1 MKNNLKKNFI
11 MNFIKILV
19 NLIFPLIT
27 FPYIS
32 RILLPEG
39 IGRVTFVQSINNY
52 FLLFINLRIPLYGI
66 REIAR
71 VRNNKLEESKVFSE
85 ILSLNIL
92 TTIIGIIF
100 YFIFYQLN
108 IIKDDKEIFLIFSIV
123 LLLNFFSVDWFFQ
136 GIEDYK
142 YITIRTIIIKIIS
155 FIFLIIFVKEK
166 SDIYKYVIIVVFSLV
181 GSNFFNIIRALKI
194 VKLELKELNIKRHLK
209 GILIIFSMNLAIS
222 IYTNLDSVMLGSYGS
237 KYALGI
243 YSAASKIIHLILG
256 IITSLGAVLL
266 PRISSYISEKKE
278 EEIKIILEKTFS
290 FLIALIIPSIIGLY
304 FTGNEIIRL
313 FAGKEYIEAVI
324 TLRILSFIILFI
336 GFSNFVGIQILYPR
350 GEEKKVFYSVLI
362 GAIVNFSLNLYLI
375 PKYLQNGAAIA
386 TCIAE
391 LMVIVV
397 QIYLGSKYLN
407 FKMFNWNN
415 FKFIISSCAMGIILY
430 FVQDLKLNILI
441 NLIIKII
448 FGIGSYILVLLILK
462 EENLH
467 EIIEK
472 LLLKFR
478 RNDEKI

>member
-1 MKNNLKKNFI
+1 MNDIKKNFI

-39 IGRVTFVQSINNY
+39 IGRVAFVQSVNNY
-52 FLLFINLRIPLYGI
+52 FLLFINLGIPLYGI

-71 VRNNKLEESKVFSE
+71 VRNDKLEKSKVFSE
-85 ILSLNIL
+85 ILILNML

-108 IIKDDKEIFLIFSIV
+108 IITNDKEIFLIFSTV
-123 LLLNFFSVDWFFQ
+123 LLFNFLSVDWFFQ

-166 SDIYKYVIIVVFSLV
+166 SDIYKYAIIVVFSLI
-181 GSNFFNIIRALKI
+181 GSNFFNIIRALKL
-194 VKLELKELNIKRHLK
+194 VKLELKDLNIKRHLK

-243 YSAASKIIHLILG
+243 YSAASKMIHLILG

-266 PRISSYISEKKE
+266 PRISNYISEKKE

-313 FAGKEYIEAVI
+313 FAGKEYMEAVI
-324 TLRILSFIILFI
+324 TLKILSLIILFI
-336 GFSNFVGIQILYPR
+336 GFSNFIGIQILYPR
-350 GEEKKVFYSVLI
+350 GKEKKVFYSVLI
-362 GAIVNFSLNLYLI
+362 GAIVNFLLNLYLI

-391 LMVIVV
+391 FMVIVV
-397 QIYLGSKYLN
+397 QIYLGNKYLN

-415 FKFIISSCAMGIILY
+415 FKFLISSCIMGIVLY
-430 FVQDLKLNILI
+430 FIQDFKINILMS
-441 NLIIKII
+441 LIIKII
-448 FGIGSYILVLLILK
+448 LGSGSYILVLLILK
-462 EENLH
+462 EENLY

-472 LLLKFR
+472 ILLKFR
-478 RNDEKI
+478 RK

>member
-1 MKNNLKKNFI
+1 MEKNLKKNFI
-11 MNFIKILV
+11 MNFIKILI
-19 NLIFPLIT
+19 NLLFPLIT

-39 IGRVTFVQSINNY
+39 IGRVAFVQSINNY
-52 FLLFINLRIPLYGI
+52 FLLFINLGIPLYGI

-71 VRNNKLEESKVFSE
+71 VRNNGLEKSKVFSE
-85 ILSLNIL
+85 ILFLNIF
-92 TTIIGIIF
+92 TTIIGITF

-108 IIKDDKEIFLIFSIV
+108 MITDDREIFLIFSVV
-123 LLLNFFSVDWFFQ
+123 LLFNFLSVDWFFQ

-142 YITIRTIIIKIIS
+142 YITVRTIIVKIIS

-166 SDIYKYVIIVVFSLV
+166 SDICKYAIIVVFSLI
-181 GSNFFNIIRALKI
+181 GSNFFNIIRALKL
-194 VKLELKELNIKRHLK
+194 VKLELKGLNIKRHLK

-243 YSAASKIIHLILG
+243 YSAASKMIHLILG

-266 PRISSYISEKKE
+266 PRISNYISEKKE

-324 TLRILSFIILFI
+324 TLKILSLIILFI

-362 GAIVNFSLNLYLI
+362 GAIVNFSLNLFLI

-391 LMVIVV
+391 FMVIVV
-397 QIYLGSKYLN
+397 QIYLGNKYLN
-407 FKMFNWNN
+407 FKIFNLNN
-415 FKFIISSCAMGIILY
+415 FKFIISSCIMGVLLY
-430 FVQDLKLNILI
+430 FIQDFKVNILMS
-441 NLIIKII
+441 LIIKII
-448 FGIGSYILVLLILK
+448 LGSGSYILVLLILK
-462 EENLH
+462 EENLY

-472 LLLKFR
+472 ILLK
-478 RNDEKI
+478 NLLI

>member
-39 IGRVTFVQSINNY
+39 IGRVAFVQSINNY
-52 FLLFINLRIPLYGI
+52 FLLFINLGIPLYGI

-71 VRNNKLEESKVFSE
+71 VRNNGLEKSKVFSE
-85 ILSLNIL
+85 ILFLNIF
-92 TTIIGIIF
+92 TTIIGITF

-108 IIKDDKEIFLIFSIV
+108 MITDDREIFLIFSVV
-123 LLLNFFSVDWFFQ
+123 LLFNFLSVDWFFQ

-142 YITIRTIIIKIIS
+142 YITVRTIIVKIIS

-166 SDIYKYVIIVVFSLV
+166 SDICKYAIIVVFSLI
-181 GSNFFNIIRALKI
+181 GSNFFNIIRALKL
-194 VKLELKELNIKRHLK
+194 VKLELKGLNIKRHLK

-243 YSAASKIIHLILG
+243 YSAASKMIHLILG

-266 PRISSYISEKKE
+266 PRISNYISEKKE

-290 FLIALIIPSIIGLY
+290 FLIALIIPSILGLY

-324 TLRILSFIILFI
+324 TLKILSLIILFI

-362 GAIVNFSLNLYLI
+362 GAIVNFSLNLFLI

-391 LMVIVV
+391 FMVIVV
-397 QIYLGSKYLN
+397 QIYLGNKYLN
-407 FKMFNWNN
+407 FKIFNLNN
-415 FKFIISSCAMGIILY
+415 FKFIISSCIMGALLY
-430 FVQDLKLNILI
+430 FIQDFKVNILMS
-441 NLIIKII
+441 LIIKII
-448 FGIGSYILVLLILK
+448 LGSGSYILVLLILK
-462 EENLH
+462 EENLY

-472 LLLKFR
+472 ILLKFR
-478 RNDEKI
+478 RK

>member
-1 MKNNLKKNFI
+1 MEKNLKKNFI
-11 MNFIKILV
+11 MNFIKILI
-19 NLIFPLIT
+19 NLLFPLIT

-39 IGRVTFVQSINNY
+39 IGRVAFVQSINNY
-52 FLLFINLRIPLYGI
+52 FLLFINLGIPLYGI

-71 VRNNKLEESKVFSE
+71 VRNNGLEKSKVFSE
-85 ILSLNIL
+85 ILFLNIF
-92 TTIIGIIF
+92 TTIIGITF

-108 IIKDDKEIFLIFSIV
+108 MITDDREIFLIFSVV
-123 LLLNFFSVDWFFQ
+123 LLFNFLSVDWFFQ

-142 YITIRTIIIKIIS
+142 YITVRTIIVKIIS

-166 SDIYKYVIIVVFSLV
+166 SDICKYAIIVVFSLI
-181 GSNFFNIIRALKI
+181 GSNFFNIIRALKL
-194 VKLELKELNIKRHLK
+194 VKLELKGLNIKRHLK

-243 YSAASKIIHLILG
+243 YSAASKMIHLILG

-266 PRISSYISEKKE
+266 PRISNYISEKKE

-290 FLIALIIPSIIGLY
+290 FLIALIIPSILGLY

-324 TLRILSFIILFI
+324 TLKILSLIILFI

-362 GAIVNFSLNLYLI
+362 GAIVNFSLNLFLI

-391 LMVIVV
+391 FMVIVV
-397 QIYLGSKYLN
+397 QIYLGNKYLN
-407 FKMFNWNN
+407 FKIFNLNN
-415 FKFIISSCAMGIILY
+415 FKFIISSCIMGALLY
-430 FVQDLKLNILI
+430 FIQDFKVNILMS
-441 NLIIKII
+441 LIIKII
-448 FGIGSYILVLLILK
+448 LGSGSYILVLLILK
-462 EENLH
+462 EENLY

-472 LLLKFR
+472 ILMKFR
-478 RNDEKI
+478 RKK

>member
-1 MKNNLKKNFI
+1 MEKNLKKNFI
-11 MNFIKILV
+11 MNFIKILI
-19 NLIFPLIT
+19 NLLFPLIT

-39 IGRVTFVQSINNY
+39 IGRVAFVQSINNY
-52 FLLFINLRIPLYGI
+52 FLLFINLGIPLYGI

-71 VRNNKLEESKVFSE
+71 VRNNGLEKSKVFSE
-85 ILSLNIL
+85 ILFLNIF
-92 TTIIGIIF
+92 TTIIGITF

-108 IIKDDKEIFLIFSIV
+108 MITDDREIFLIFSVV
-123 LLLNFFSVDWFFQ
+123 LLFNFLSVDWFFQ

-142 YITIRTIIIKIIS
+142 YITVRTIIVKIIS

-166 SDIYKYVIIVVFSLV
+166 SDICKYTIIVVFSLI
-181 GSNFFNIIRALKI
+181 GSNFFNIIRALKL
-194 VKLELKELNIKRHLK
+194 VKLELKGLNIKRHLK

-243 YSAASKIIHLILG
+243 YSAASKMIHLILG

-266 PRISSYISEKKE
+266 PRISNYISEKKE

-290 FLIALIIPSIIGLY
+290 FLIALIIPSILGLY

-324 TLRILSFIILFI
+324 TLKILSLIILFI

-362 GAIVNFSLNLYLI
+362 GAIVNFSLNLFLI

-391 LMVIVV
+391 FMVIVV
-397 QIYLGSKYLN
+397 QIYLGNKYLN
-407 FKMFNWNN
+407 FKIFNLNN
-415 FKFIISSCAMGIILY
+415 FKFIISSCIMGALLY
-430 FVQDLKLNILI
+430 FIQDFKVNILMS
-441 NLIIKII
+441 LIIKII
-448 FGIGSYILVLLILK
+448 LGSGSYILVLLILK
-462 EENLH
+462 EENLY

-472 LLLKFR
+472 ILLKFR
-478 RNDEKI
+478 RK

>member
-1 MKNNLKKNFI
+1 MEKNLKKNFI
-11 MNFIKILV
+11 MNFIKILI
-19 NLIFPLIT
+19 NLLFPLIT

-39 IGRVTFVQSINNY
+39 IGRVAFVQSINNY
-52 FLLFINLRIPLYGI
+52 FLLFINLGIPLYGI

-71 VRNNKLEESKVFSE
+71 VRNNGLEKSKVFSE
-85 ILSLNIL
+85 ILFLNIF
-92 TTIIGIIF
+92 TTIIGITF

-108 IIKDDKEIFLIFSIV
+108 MITDDREIFLIFSVV
-123 LLLNFFSVDWFFQ
+123 LLFNFLSVDWFFQ

-142 YITIRTIIIKIIS
+142 YITVRTIIVKIIS

-166 SDIYKYVIIVVFSLV
+166 SDICKYAIIVVFSLI
-181 GSNFFNIIRALKI
+181 GSNFFNIIRALKL
-194 VKLELKELNIKRHLK
+194 VKLELKGLNIKRHLK

-243 YSAASKIIHLILG
+243 YSAASKMIHLILG

-266 PRISSYISEKKE
+266 PRISNYISEKKE

-290 FLIALIIPSIIGLY
+290 FLIALIIPSILGLY

-324 TLRILSFIILFI
+324 TLKILSLIILFI

-350 GEEKKVFYSVLI
+350 GEENKVFYSVLI
-362 GAIVNFSLNLYLI
+362 GAIVNFSLNLFLI

-391 LMVIVV
+391 FMVIVV
-397 QIYLGSKYLN
+397 QIYLGNKYLN
-407 FKMFNWNN
+407 FKIFNLNN
-415 FKFIISSCAMGIILY
+415 FKFIISSCIMGALLY
-430 FVQDLKLNILI
+430 FIQDFKVNILMS
-441 NLIIKII
+441 LIIKII
-448 FGIGSYILVLLILK
+448 LGSGSYILVLLILK
-462 EENLH
+462 EENLY

-472 LLLKFR
+472 ILLKFR
-478 RNDEKI
+478 RK

>member
-1 MKNNLKKNFI
+1 MINNLKKNFI

-32 RILLPEG
+32 RVLLPEG

-52 FLLFINLRIPLYGI
+52 FLLFINLGIPLYGI

-71 VRNNKLEESKVFSE
+71 IRNNKLEKSKVFLE
-85 ILSLNIL
+85 ILLINL
-92 TTIIGIIF
+92 FTTIIGVTF
-100 YFIFYQLN
+100 YFIFYYLN
-108 IIKDDKEIFLIFSIV
+108 IVTDDKEIFLIFSGA
-123 LLLNFFSVDWFFQ
+123 LLFNFLSVDWFFQ

-142 YITIRTIIIKIIS
+142 YITIRTIAIKIIS
-155 FIFLIIFVKEK
+155 FIFLIVFVKEK
-166 SDIYKYVIIVVFSLV
+166 SDIYKYAIIVVFSLV
-181 GSNFFNIIRALKI
+181 GSNFFNIVKALKL
-194 VKLELKELNIKRHLK
+194 VQLKLKGLNIRRHLK
-209 GILIIFSMNLAIS
+209 GILLIFSMNLAIS
-222 IYTNLDSVMLGSYGS
+222 IYTNLDSIMLGSCGS

-243 YSAASKIIHLILG
+243 YSAASKMIHLILG

-266 PRISSYISEKKE
+266 PRISNYISEKKE

-290 FLIALIIPSIIGLY
+290 FLIALILPSIIGIY

-336 GFSNFVGIQILYPR
+336 GFSNFIGIQILYPR
-350 GEEKKVFYSVLI
+350 GEERKIFNSVLI
-362 GAIVNFSLNLYLI
+362 GAVVNFSLNLFLI
-375 PKYLQNGAAIA
+375 PKYLQNGAALA

-391 LMVIVV
+391 FTVIVV
-397 QIYLGSKYLN
+397 QVYLGSEYLN

-415 FKFIISSCAMGIILY
+415 FKFIISSCIMGVLLY
-430 FVQDLKLNILI
+430 FVQNLKLNILI

-448 FGIGSYILVLLILK
+448 LGTGSYILILLILK
-462 EENLH
+462 EENLCKVMWK
-467 EIIEK
+467 IFF
-472 LLLKFR
+472 KFR
-478 RNDEKI
+478 RKK

>member
-1 MKNNLKKNFI
+1 MEKNLKKNFI
-11 MNFIKILV
+11 MNFIKILI
-19 NLIFPLIT
+19 NLLFPLIT

-39 IGRVTFVQSINNY
+39 IGRITYVQSINNY
-52 FLLFINLRIPLYGI
+52 FLLFINLGIPLYGI

-71 VRNNKLEESKVFSE
+71 IRSDKIEKSKVFSE
-85 ILSLNIL
+85 ILVLNIL
-92 TTIIGIIF
+92 TTIIGIVL
-100 YFIFYQLN
+100 YFSFYQLN
-108 IIKDDKEIFLIFSIV
+108 IIKDDRKIFLIFSIV
-123 LLLNFFSVDWFFQ
+123 LLLNFLSVDWFFQ

-142 YITIRTIIIKIIS
+142 YITIRTIIVKIIS
-155 FIFLIIFVKEK
+155 FIFLVIFVREK
-166 SDIYKYVIIVVFSLV
+166 SDIYKYAIIVVFSLV
-181 GSNFFNIIRALKI
+181 GSNFFNIIRALKL
-194 VKLELKELNIKRHLK
+194 VKFKLKKLNIKRHLK
-209 GILIIFSMNLAIS
+209 GILIIFSMNLAVS

-243 YSAASKIIHLILG
+243 YSAASKMIHLILG

-266 PRISSYISEKKE
+266 PRISNYISEKKE
-278 EEIKIILEKTFS
+278 PEVKIILEKTFS

-304 FTGNEIIRL
+304 FTGNEIVRL
-313 FAGKEYIEAVI
+313 FAGKEYMEAVI

-362 GAIVNFSLNLYLI
+362 GAIVNFLLNLYLI

-391 LMVIVV
+391 FMVIVI

-415 FKFIISSCAMGIILY
+415 FKFIISSCIMGIILY
-430 FVQDLKLNILI
+430 FIQDFKTNMLMS
-441 NLIIKII
+441 LIIKII
-448 FGIGSYILVLLILK
+448 LGSGSYILVLLILK
-462 EENLH
+462 EENLY

-472 LLLKFR
+472 ILLKFR
-478 RNDEKI
+478 RK

>member
-1 MKNNLKKNFI
+1 MEKNLKKNFI
-11 MNFIKILV
+11 MNFIKILI
-19 NLIFPLIT
+19 NLLFPLIT

-39 IGRVTFVQSINNY
+39 IGRVAFVQSINNY
-52 FLLFINLRIPLYGI
+52 FLLFINLGIPLYGI

-71 VRNNKLEESKVFSE
+71 VRNNGLEKSKVFSE
-85 ILSLNIL
+85 ILFLNIF
-92 TTIIGIIF
+92 TTIIGITF

-108 IIKDDKEIFLIFSIV
+108 MITDDREIFLIFSVV
-123 LLLNFFSVDWFFQ
+123 LLFNFLSVDWFFQ

-142 YITIRTIIIKIIS
+142 YITVRTIIVKIIS

-166 SDIYKYVIIVVFSLV
+166 SDICKYAIIVVFSLI
-181 GSNFFNIIRALKI
+181 GSNFFNIIRALKL
-194 VKLELKELNIKRHLK
+194 VKLELKGLNIKRHLK

-243 YSAASKIIHLILG
+243 YSAASKMIHLILG

-266 PRISSYISEKKE
+266 PRISNYISEKKE

-290 FLIALIIPSIIGLY
+290 FLIALIIPSILGLY

-324 TLRILSFIILFI
+324 TLKILSLIILFI

-362 GAIVNFSLNLYLI
+362 GAIVNFSLNLFLI

-391 LMVIVV
+391 FMVIVV
-397 QIYLGSKYLN
+397 QIYLGNKYLN
-407 FKMFNWNN
+407 FKIFNLNN
-415 FKFIISSCAMGIILY
+415 FKFIISSCIMGALLY
-430 FVQDLKLNILI
+430 FIQDFKVNILMS
-441 NLIIKII
+441 LIIKII
-448 FGIGSYILVLLILK
+448 LGSGSYILVLLILK
-462 EENLH
+462 EENLY

-472 LLLKFR
+472 ILLKFR
-478 RNDEKI
+478 RK